1 MINTRLRDVGKCM
14 NCRRGQRLSTC
25 RRRKIYAPPR
35 RAAAKSR
42 FLLSRRR
49 RHLAAGV
56 LLHVIL
62 SSSPCV
68 NAEQTARFRKWWM
81 VRTQWSWV
89 NSWKIANQIVSN
101 RVFFVGQKPAYCNDF
116 GWKKIDLLGITP
128 NPPPSNEYGLNSVH
142 VHKSGGDNVQESLDA
157 IGQVRAKSN
166 MAPRTSSAEPSFFG
180 PQFETN
186 FRQLSNGRTFVESML
201 LEKYQIQKRFSKI
214 FRLWVICHPNP
225 KNFRGSNRHLPHT
238 SLQLSGRIAL
248 RYCSLDVVVQWPGSF
263 PGHCQLFRTMYTVSE
278 LHGVKFPQFSH
289 FCLFSHKQYLR
300 VTSLLSGF
308 TLQNASSYSTL

>member
-128 NPPPSNEYGLNSVH
+128 NPPPLQRIWTKFGTR
-142 VHKSGGDNVQESLDA
+142 A
-157 IGQVRAKSN
+157 QVRRRQRSGKFGRD
-166 MAPRTSSAEPSFFG
+166 RTSS
-180 PQFETN
+180 
-186 FRQLSNGRTFVESML
+186 
-201 LEKYQIQKRFSKI
+201 SKI
-214 FRLWVICHPNP
+214 QYGASD
-225 KNFRGSNRHLPHT
+225 KFRG
-238 SLQLSGRIAL
+238 AE
-248 RYCSLDVVVQWPGSF
+248 F
-263 PGHCQLFRTMYTVSE
+263 F
-278 LHGVKFPQFSH
+278 
-289 FCLFSHKQYLR
+289 
-300 VTSLLSGF
+300 
-308 TLQNASSYSTL
+308 